1 MIHSTAGGNLK
12 EYGYF
17 DIAKVEYLENGE
29 KAFVLSTNEEIKEG
43 DIVSVAISELEQKE
57 AKVIRLDK
65 HVHEQNFPLP
75 IKRLKK
81 IVRLVK

>member
-43 DIVSVAISELEQKE
+43 DIVLVAISELEQKE

>member
-29 KAFVLSTNEEIKEG
+29 RAFVLSTNEEIKEG
-43 DIVSVAISELEQKE
+43 DIVLVAISEIVEKE
-57 AKVIRLDK
+57 AKVIRIDK

>member
-12 EYGYF
+12 EYGCF

-29 KAFVLSTNEEIKEG
+29 KAFVLSTNKEIKEG
-43 DIVSVAISELEQKE
+43 DIVLVAISDIEEKE

>member
-43 DIVSVAISELEQKE
+43 DIVLVAISDIEEKE
-57 AKVIRLDK
+57 AKVIRIDK
-65 HVHEQNFPLP
+65 HVHEQNFPIP

>member
-43 DIVSVAISELEQKE
+43 DIVLVAISDIEEKE

>member
-29 KAFVLSTNEEIKEG
+29 KAFVLSTIEEIKEG
-43 DIVSVAISELEQKE
+43 DIVLVAISELEQKE

>member
-29 KAFVLSTNEEIKEG
+29 KAFVLSTNGEIKEG
-43 DIVSVAISELEQKE
+43 DIVLVAISEFEEKE
-57 AKVIRLDK
+57 AKVIRIDK

>member
-43 DIVSVAISELEQKE
+43 DIVLVAISDIEEKE
-57 AKVIRLDK
+57 AKVIRLYK

>member
-29 KAFVLSTNEEIKEG
+29 KAFVLSTIEEIKDG

>member
-1 MIHSTAGGNLK
+1 MIHSTAGGKLK

-29 KAFVLSTNEEIKEG
+29 RAFVLSTIEEIKGG
-43 DIVSVAISELEQKE
+43 DIVLVAFSDIEEKE
-57 AKVIRLDK
+57 AKVIRIDK

>member
-29 KAFVLSTNEEIKEG
+29 KAFVLPTNEEIKEG
-43 DIVSVAISELEQKE
+43 DIVLVAISELEQKE

>member
-17 DIAKVEYLENGE
+17 DIAKVEYLESDE
-29 KAFVLSTNEEIKEG
+29 KAFVLSTIEEIKEG
-43 DIVSVAISELEQKE
+43 DIVLVAISELEQKE

-81 IVRLVK
+81 IVQLVK

>member
-1 MIHSTAGGNLK
+1 MIHSTAGGKLK

-17 DIAKVEYLENGE
+17 DIAKVEYLESDE
-29 KAFVLSTNEEIKEG
+29 KAFVLSTIEEIKEG
-43 DIVSVAISELEQKE
+43 DIVLVAISELEQKE

>member
-17 DIAKVEYLENGE
+17 DIAKVEYLENDE

-43 DIVSVAISELEQKE
+43 DIVLVAISEFEEKE
-57 AKVIRLDK
+57 AKVIRIDK

>member
-43 DIVSVAISELEQKE
+43 DIVLVAISELEQKE
-57 AKVIRLDK
+57 AKVIRIDK